1 MSDIVLE
8 IDTQFLNRLREAN
21 NALNNM
27 VASTNAVTNAI
38 NTMVS
43 SPGVKN
49 LDIFKN
55 LATQFSSIEN
65 MKIAPTFDNAKFN
78 ALETSIS
85 NVVNSFGA
93 LSLKGR
99 EIFDPQQVLVYSKS
113 FLEASDAVAK
123 VDLEIE
129 KVKKSWTEL
138 MASPRKNT
146 KKFAAKKE
154 EIEADMA
161 ALIEKKAIAQQDL
174 EFAKMTQAQKATF
187 LKKTV
192 DEMLQHEQKAA
203 QQTQREYS
211 KVISDMTSLAK
222 KHDKAKSI
230 GGGTSAYEARF
241 KDLNDRKMQLEAN
254 YQHYLVDISK
264 KTQVQIADLEN
275 SRLSQKI
282 SSETKANKAIQDQ
295 YLSVVKDIKKVEME
309 ALGVKDSGAA
319 STAYF
324 DALMAKWNRLHSR
337 KVNLERE
344 HGKVIEK
351 VNDQALSIVHDN
363 TIANLK
369 GRYDA
374 ELAMSRQTTQT
385 IQKEY
390 LDTVKRLSDID
401 KELNRT
407 KGTGKDSGGYRAKL
421 VEEQTRLYGV
431 LTNLKQNHEKVISSV
446 ENDANKIRYNAAL
459 EAKKIQFN
467 QEQSI
472 EKSKQAQ
479 ELAEYKQLAQQKAQ
493 LAAKASAINSR
504 KVDGEYLS
512 GADEKRFNEIASQG
526 AKLYNRLAEI
536 RNKYQAD
543 TRAIDDKIALDRE
556 TREVMSADRIKAQ
569 NIAKIQEV
577 YNAEKTELANLQKIK
592 MEVTATAGFTGKNAK
607 YLLAETEKA
616 IAESKAKIERIEQE
630 HGEKLKSISN
640 KTASQRLR
648 ERIDSDQKQVKS
660 AEDAARAIEK
670 FMEQGG
676 KKRLNLGNSIGV
688 FSGSDIQGYQRAIDQ
703 LTAARDKLER
713 SKFNSNAAYERA
725 LVRINREINKQQ
737 ANVDRLRG
745 SYGRLGDGASK
756 LQSMLAGV
764 FGLTALKRYAS
775 QLVKVRGEFEMAQR
789 SLQVLLR
796 NKGEAD
802 LLWRKTVELA
812 VKSPYTTQQLI
823 TATKQLAAY
832 RIESHKLY
840 STTKMLTDI
849 SAGLGVEVN
858 RLVLAFGQVKAANFL
873 RGTELRQFSEAG
885 VNMLDELA
893 ARFSR
898 LEGRAVSVAEVFD
911 RISRRKVT
919 FADVEA
925 VLQELTSEGGMFYK
939 MQEQQSE
946 TVRGQL
952 LNLKDSVELMYN
964 EMGQSADGAIRK
976 IIAGLKWMIDHW
988 KILLPIIGSVVSGF
1002 LAFKTITGIILGVRS
1017 AMRLLNATV
1026 AVSPV
1031 GGIAAILGVV
1041 AGLVAPLLMS
1051 IGSVTDE
1058 LASQYSVLKQNNE
1071 EATAAA
1077 NTVMSLT
1084 EKYNSL
1090 SKAIDEAKADGR
1102 DVKEIE
1108 DQLIT
1113 VTKAR
1118 SAALGELTAKNKE
1131 YAASMRE
1138 AGDDAEKMRKIIE
1151 EQNNIQRAQLA
1162 FAANIENVNWEDIDA
1177 SAANY
1182 AKAYGKFVQAVNMA
1196 NKLSS
1201 EDLYGIDAVAAVDAL
1216 KNSGYDLQKFISL
1229 FETNLRNLDRT
1240 EEYAKTIVRALVE
1253 DADSSFGGLEVGK
1266 TLEEAMELFG
1276 RSKKSD
1282 KVKET
1287 LNEVLRNSLPIAMSS
1302 QILEGLKA
1310 EVGSDEYNKAVEG
1323 LKSFYNT
1330 FIEAGIDTFG
1340 DNGAKAI
1347 ETELSKIFDVA
1358 EGWLDYQPVNP
1369 LASWAEAYNKW
1380 LKGYTEENIGM
1391 YNLMAASE
1399 QDTVSKKISAIKEEI
1414 KAREAHIN
1422 TLIIEQSLVK
1432 NNAARIAEIA
1442 AEIDAKKNEISM
1454 FNEALKVLGGTNS
1467 GGGGSRGE
1475 DKWVKSIK
1483 TIKEVYEAYD
1493 KLSDKFDKT
1502 TATTKLWEKYRDVVN
1517 ESLKS
1522 IGLNADKVIEKFGDL
1537 TTKDSYT
1544 KALQYIAEH
1553 GSAKGK
1559 KEALSLLAEIQL
1571 EFEIKE
1577 RDESQEKLKRE
1588 VENLFSG
1595 YELSIELDELNI
1607 PSDFAQKF
1615 FDIDAISIEDLRK
1628 KLFEKRGEFIGEE
1641 GAKQYQEFLDK
1652 LDEMEYKSQSDR
1664 LKKYLSFT
1672 SKAIG
1677 ERGKI
1682 LIDEYTQLTEV
1693 EDAFKITN
1701 TMALNE
1707 GVISEE
1713 MFNRIREAGKSI
1725 SELSEVELKD
1735 TFGLSDEQ
1743 LDKWRELTELME
1755 YQRKMAEDKIR
1766 EEANKK
1772 LSEMDWATFKESEV
1786 FAQALNDV
1794 ESASDS
1800 LITVTLDKLKQF
1812 KDAWAGLDLKE
1823 YSEVLK
1829 LIDKLETELSRS
1841 NAREMYRTSRK
1852 NLSDAIR
1859 GEGDYAINFKSQ
1871 AAIDKYAEINKRGQL
1886 TLGDYDK
1893 YREALGAELAYR
1905 QDILDA
1911 SKKELALQ
1919 EVNYDN
1925 VMKNVEASDKE
1936 KNQARAKLEAAKMY
1950 VLLSQSEFDIISKT
1964 VTLDESMTKSASAR
1978 NEKMGQSLE
1987 MANEL
1992 YNAFRDLAA
2001 IFFEED
2007 SIGMVFADMGM
2018 QMANTVINALML
2030 QLQLQ
2035 ACAAAAS
2042 SFGAAMNTAMGIIGW
2057 IVMGVQ
2063 LLTTALTAVF
2073 QANDKVIQNQID
2085 AQTRRV
2091 EGLKRAYDKL
2101 SESMDKAYR
2110 VSEMEKLASEFR
2122 KNIEMQIEATRAMIE
2137 LEKDRKKPDKDR
2149 IRDWEY
2155 EIEDLDKQLSE
2166 SLENIFSK
2174 STDGILDDVLSATR
2188 GFVDA
2193 WYDAY
2198 KEAGNGMKG
2207 LEETFHD
2214 MLLSMLK
2221 QQASMQLISPF
2232 IKEYKRWLQ
2241 EYVNDEDTVLT
2252 TQEAAAWAEKVRSTF
2267 PEVNELLKGF
2277 FEGAE
2282 GILATG
2288 GELSDLEKG
2297 IQGMTED
2304 QAEVLAS
2311 YWNSC
2316 RFTLSN
2322 IDNTLT
2328 RLANA
2333 TLGAAGS
2340 ENPILSELQAQS
2352 AMIRSINNML
2362 SSVIGNGGSMHSGA
2376 YLKVFMP

>member
-55 LATQFSSIEN
+55 LATQFSSIG
-65 MKIAPTFDNAKFN
+65 KLKVAPTFDNAKFN

-93 LSLKGR
+93 LSLKGK
-99 EIFDPQQVLVYSKS
+99 EIFDPQQVLAYSKS

-129 KVKKSWTEL
+129 KVKKSWAEL
-138 MASPRKNT
+138 MASPKKNT

-154 EIEADMA
+154 EIEAEMA

-174 EFAKMTQAQKATF
+174 EFAKMAQAQKAAF

-192 DEMLQHEQKAA
+192 DEMLQYEQKAA

-222 KHDKAKSI
+222 KHDKAKLI
-230 GGGTSAYEARF
+230 GGDTSAYEAQF
-241 KDLNDRKMQLEAN
+241 KALNDRKMQLEAN

-275 SRLSQKI
+275 SRLSQKV
-282 SSETKANKAIQDQ
+282 SSETKANKAIQEQ
-295 YLSVVKDIKKVEME
+295 
-309 ALGVKDSGAA
+309 
-319 STAYF
+319 
-324 DALMAKWNRLHSR
+324 
-337 KVNLERE
+337 
-344 HGKVIEK
+344 
-351 VNDQALSIVHDN
+351 
-363 TIANLK
+363 
-369 GRYDA
+369 
-374 ELAMSRQTTQT
+374 
-385 IQKEY
+385 Y
-390 LDTVKRLSDID
+390 LDTVKRLAEVDRNLGSV
-401 KELNRT
+401 R
-407 KGTGKDSGGYRAKL
+407 GSGEKANAYRAGL
-421 VEEQTRLYGV
+421 EEEQRRLNGV
-431 LTNLKQNHEKVISSV
+431 LVGLKEKHEKVIQNI
-446 ENDANKIRYNAAL
+446 EHKANKIRSEEAL
-459 EAKKIQFN
+459 KTKRAQYEH
-467 QEQSI
+467 EQRI
-472 EKSKQAQ
+472 VDEFTRKSQRLALQNKHR
-479 ELAEYKQLAQQKAQ
+479 ELAEYKHLAQQKAA
-493 LAAKASAINSR
+493 LDTEAKAIKSR
-504 KVDGEYLS
+504 KTGDEYLS
-512 GADEKRFNEIASQG
+512 VDDKNRFSEISAQ
-526 AKLYNRLAEI
+526 AIRLYDKLAEI
-536 RNKYQAD
+536 RNKYQSD
-543 TRAIDDKIALDRE
+543 TKAIDEKLALDRE
-556 TREVMSADRIKAQ
+556 TKEVMSADRINAQ
-569 NIAKIQEV
+569 KIAKIQEV

-592 MEVTATAGFTGKNAK
+592 MEVTATAGFTGKKANA
-607 YLLAETEKA
+607 LLAETEKA
-616 IAESKAKIERIEQE
+616 ITESKAKIERIEQE

-648 ERIDSDQKQVKS
+648 EQIDSDQKQVKS

-713 SKFNSNAAYERA
+713 SQFNSNAAYERA

-789 SLQVLLR
+789 SLQVLIR

-802 LLWRKTVELA
+802 LLWQKTVELA

-925 VLQELTSEGGMFYK
+925 VLQELTSEGGIFYK

-1017 AMRLLNATV
+1017 AMRLLNATM
-1026 AVSPV
+1026 AVSPI
-1031 GGIAAILGVV
+1031 GGIATVLGVV

-1051 IGSVTDE
+1051 IGSVTSE
-1058 LASQYSVLKQNNE
+1058 LTSQYSVLKQNNE

-1084 EKYNSL
+1084 KKYNSL
-1090 SKAIDEAKADGR
+1090 SKAIAEAKANNR

-1118 SAALGELTAKNKE
+1118 SAALGELTTKNKE

-1151 EQNNIQRAQLA
+1151 ENNSIQRAQMA
-1162 FAANIENVNWEDIDA
+1162 FAGDIGDIDWKEIDS
-1177 SAANY
+1177 SATNY
-1182 AKAYGKFVQAVNMA
+1182 AKAYGKFYQAINKA
-1196 NKLSS
+1196 NEGLDEVLVS
-1201 EDLYGIDAVAAVDAL
+1201 EDVSAIIDALV
-1216 KNSGYDLQKFISL
+1216 NSGYDLQKFISIY
-1229 FETNLRNLDRT
+1229 ETNLRNLGRT
-1240 EEYAKTIVRALVE
+1240 EEDVKEVIRELIE
-1253 DADSSFGGLEVGK
+1253 DYDSGIGGLEIGK
-1266 TLEEAMELFG
+1266 LLEEAMSLFG

-1282 KVKET
+1282 EAKNT
-1287 LNEVLRNSLPIAMSS
+1287 LNKVLHNSLPIAMSS
-1302 QILEGLKA
+1302 HILDGLKA
-1310 EVGSDEYNKAVEG
+1310 EEGSEEYNKAVEG
-1323 LKSFYNT
+1323 LKAFYNA
-1330 FIEAGIDTFG
+1330 FIEAGIDEFG
-1340 DNGAKAI
+1340 ENGAKAI
-1347 ETELSKIFDVA
+1347 ESELSKIFDVA
-1358 EGWLDYQPVNP
+1358 EGWLNYQPIKP
-1369 LASWAEAYNKW
+1369 LASWAESYNKW
-1380 LKGYTEENIGM
+1380 LKDYTEDNIEM
-1391 YNLMAASE
+1391 YNSMAASE
-1399 QDTVSKKISAIKEEI
+1399 QDTVSKKVSAIKEEI

-1422 TLIIEQSLVK
+1422 TLIIEQSLV
-1432 NNAARIAEIA
+1432 NNDKSLGEEDRAARIAEIV
-1442 AEIDAKKNEISM
+1442 AKIEANKNAIVM
-1454 FNEALKVLGGTNS
+1454 FKEGLKVLGGLDS

-1502 TATTKLWEKYRDVVN
+1502 TATTKLWEKYRNVVN

-1522 IGLNADKVIEKFGDL
+1522 IGLNADKVMEKFGDL

-1544 KALQYIAEH
+1544 KALEYIAKH

-1577 RDESQEKLKRE
+1577 RDASQEKLKRE

-1615 FDIDAISIEDLRK
+1615 FNIDAISIEDLRK
-1628 KLFEKRGEFIGEE
+1628 KLFDKRDEFIGEE

-1672 SKAIG
+1672 SKALG

-1682 LIDEYTQLTEV
+1682 LVDEYTQLTEI

-1713 MFNRIREAGKSI
+1713 VFNRIREAGKSI

-1743 LDKWRELTELME
+1743 LNKWRELVALME
-1755 YQRKMAEDKIR
+1755 YQRKMAKDKVR
-1766 EEANKK
+1766 EETNKK
-1772 LSEMDWATFKESEV
+1772 LSEMDWSTFKESEV
-1786 FAQALNDV
+1786 FANVLNDV

-1812 KDAWAGLDLKE
+1812 KEAWAGLDLKE
-1823 YSEVLK
+1823 YSEVLQ
-1829 LIDKLETELSRS
+1829 LISKLETELSRS
-1841 NAREMYRTSRK
+1841 NARDTYRSSRK
-1852 NLSDAIR
+1852 NLSDAIM
-1859 GEGDYAINFKSQ
+1859 GKGDYAINFKSQ
-1871 AAIDKYAEINKRGQL
+1871 AAIDKYAEIDKRGPL

-1911 SKKELALQ
+1911 SKKELAIQ
-1919 EVNYDN
+1919 EANYDN
-1925 VMKNVEASDKE
+1925 VMKNVDASDEE
-1936 KNQARAKLEAAKMY
+1936 KNQAKAKLEWAKMY

-1964 VTLDESMTKSASAR
+1964 VTLDKSMTKSASAR
-1978 NEKMGQSLE
+1978 NNEMKQSLD

-2001 IFFEED
+2001 VFFEDD
-2007 SIGMVFADMGM
+2007 SIGMIFADMGM
-2018 QMANTVINALML
+2018 QMANTVINTLML

-2035 ACAAAAS
+2035 SCTGAAMA
-2042 SFGAAMNTAMGIIGW
+2042 FGTAMNTAMGIIGW

-2091 EGLKRAYDKL
+2091 EALKRAYDKL

-2110 VSEMEKLASEFR
+2110 VSEMEKIASEFR
-2122 KNIEMQIEATRAMIE
+2122 KNIEMQIKATRAMIE

-2232 IKEYKRWLQ
+2232 VEKYKEWLQ
-2241 EYVNDEDTVLT
+2241 EYVNAEDTVLT
-2252 TQEAAAWAEKVRSTF
+2252 TQEAAAWAEKVKSTF

-2333 TLGAAGS
+2333 TLGAAGP

-2362 SSVIGNGGSMHSGA
+2362 SSVIGNGDSMHSGS

>member
-55 LATQFSSIEN
+55 LATQFGSIEK
-65 MKIAPTFDNAKFN
+65 MKVAPTFDNAKFN

-93 LSLKGR
+93 LSAKGR

-138 MASPRKNT
+138 MASPRKDT

-154 EIEADMA
+154 EVEAEMS

-230 GGGTSAYEARF
+230 GGDTSAYEAQF
-241 KDLNDRKMQLEAN
+241 KALNDRKMQLESN

-295 YLSVVKDIKKVEME
+295 YLNVIKDIKKTEGE
-309 ALGVKDSGAA
+309 IQGVKKTGEA
-319 STAYF
+319 SDAYVG
-324 DALMAKWNRLHSR
+324 ALMAKWRDLNNL
-337 KVNLERE
+337 KGNLERE
-344 HGKVIEK
+344 HSKVIES
-351 VNDQALSIVHDN
+351 VNNQAIKTVHEY
-363 TIANLK
+363 TIASLK
-369 GRYDA
+369 SRYSA
-374 ELAMSRQTTQT
+374 ELAMATQT
-385 IQKEY
+385 KN
-390 LDTVKRLSDID
+390 T
-401 KELNRT
+401 
-407 KGTGKDSGGYRAKL
+407 
-421 VEEQTRLYGV
+421 
-431 LTNLKQNHEKVISSV
+431 
-446 ENDANKIRYNAAL
+446 
-459 EAKKIQFN
+459 
-467 QEQSI
+467 
-472 EKSKQAQ
+472 
-479 ELAEYKQLAQQKAQ
+479 ELAEYKQLIDQKAKID
-493 LAAKASAINSR
+493 AEIRNINYR
-504 KVDGEYLS
+504 KVDGEYLI
-512 GADEKRFNEIASQG
+512 GADQDRYRKMASQAIALVG
-526 AKLYNRLAEI
+526 RIEEI
-536 RNKYQAD
+536 ENKY
-543 TRAIDDKIALDRE
+543 RSE
-556 TREVMSADRIKAQ
+556 TRTIEEKATSEREARELMSADRIKAQ

-592 MEVTATAGFTGKNAK
+592 AELTTTTGFTGKKNNA
-607 YLLAETEKA
+607 LLAETEKA
-616 IAESKAKIERIEQE
+616 IAESKAKIERIERE
-630 HGEKLKSISN
+630 HGDKLKSITN
-640 KTASQRLR
+640 QTESQRLR
-648 ERIDSDQKQVKS
+648 EQIGSDQKRVKS

-676 KKRLNLGNSIGV
+676 KKRLKLGNSIGI
-688 FSGSDIQGYQRAIDQ
+688 FAGTDIQGYQRAIDQ

-713 SKFNSNAAYERA
+713 SQFKSNAAYERA
-725 LVRINREINKQQ
+725 LAKINKEINKQQ

-802 LLWRKTVELA
+802 LLWHKTVELA

-893 ARFSR
+893 ARFSK

-988 KILLPIIGSVVSGF
+988 KILLPILGSVVSGF
-1002 LAFKTITGIILGVRS
+1002 LAFKTITGIVLGVRS
-1017 AMRLLNATV
+1017 AIRLLNATV

-1071 EATAAA
+1071 EANTAA

-1090 SKAIDEAKADGR
+1090 SKALDEAKADGR

-1118 SAALGELTAKNKE
+1118 STALGELTEKNKE
-1131 YAASMRE
+1131 YAASMRQ
-1138 AGDDAEKMRKIIE
+1138 AGDDAERMRKIIG
-1151 EQNNIQRAQLA
+1151 EQNNIQRAQMS
-1162 FAANIENVNWEDIDA
+1162 FAANIEDVDWEEIDA
-1177 SAANY
+1177 SASNY
-1182 AKAYGKFVQAVNMA
+1182 AKAYGKLYEAVNIA
-1196 NKLSS
+1196 KRS
-1201 EDLYGIDAVAAVDAL
+1201 I
-1216 KNSGYDLQKFISL
+1216 
-1229 FETNLRNLDRT
+1229 
-1240 EEYAKTIVRALVE
+1240 EENGDSAFDNMLLVE
-1253 DADSSFGGLEVGK
+1253 QLRKIALAESGGDFQEFLKLYE
-1266 TLEEAMELFG
+1266 
-1276 RSKKSD
+1276 KKMRESD
-1282 KVKET
+1282 KFNESEINRVIDNITHYRAAAISDDESLEALSEFADLMSEVVESDEVKDT

-1310 EVGSDEYNKAVEG
+1310 EEGSEEYNKAVEG
-1323 LKSFYNT
+1323 LKSFYNA

-1347 ETELSKIFDVA
+1347 VTELSKIFETD
-1358 EGWLDYQPVNP
+1358 ESWLNYQPVIP

-1380 LKGYTEENIGM
+1380 LKDYTEDNIGM
-1391 YNLMAASE
+1391 YNSMAASA

-1422 TLIIEQSLVK
+1422 ALVIEKSLIDE
-1432 NNAARIAEIA
+1432 NEEGAAARIAAIVAKIEASQKEIV
-1442 AEIDAKKNEISM
+1442 M
-1454 FNEALKVLGGTNS
+1454 FKEGLKVLGDTT

-1493 KLSDKFDKT
+1493 KLSDKFNKDL
-1502 TATTKLWEKYRDVVN
+1502 ATTKLWEKYRDVVN

-1522 IGLNADKVIEKFGDL
+1522 IGLNADKVMEKFGDL
-1537 TTKDSYT
+1537 TNKESYT

-1577 RDESQEKLKRE
+1577 RDESQERLKRE

-1628 KLFEKRGEFIGEE
+1628 KLFDKRGEFIGEE

-1682 LIDEYTQLTEV
+1682 LIDEYTQLTEI

-1755 YQRKMAEDKIR
+1755 HQRKMAEDKIR
-1766 EEANKK
+1766 EETSKK

-1800 LITVTLDKLKQF
+1800 LITVTLDRLKQF
-1812 KDAWAGLDLKE
+1812 KEAWAGLDLKE

-1911 SKKELALQ
+1911 SKKELAIQ

-1925 VMKNVEASDKE
+1925 VVKNVDASTEEKE
-1936 KNQARAKLEAAKMY
+1936 QARAKLEAAKMY
-1950 VLLSQSEFDIISKT
+1950 VMLSQSEFDIISKT

-2007 SIGMVFADMGM
+2007 SIGLIFADMGM

-2042 SFGAAMNTAMGIIGW
+2042 AFGAAMNTAMGIIGW

-2063 LLTTALTAVF
+2063 LLTTALTAIF
-2073 QANDKVIQNQID
+2073 QASDKVIQNQID

-2091 EGLKRAYDKL
+2091 DALKRAYDQL

-2137 LEKDRKKPDKDR
+2137 LEKDRKKPDKDK

-2166 SLENIFSK
+2166 SLDSIFSK
-2174 STDGILDDVLSATR
+2174 STDGILDDVLSSTR

-2207 LEETFHD
+2207 LEETFND

-2232 IKEYKRWLQ
+2232 IEKYKEWLQ

-2267 PEVNELLKGF
+2267 PEVNELLKEF

-2333 TLGAAGS
+2333 TLGAAGT

-2362 SSVIGNGGSMHSGA
+2362 SSVIGNGGSAHSGA

>member
-27 VASTNAVTNAI
+27 VNSTNAVTNAI
-38 NTMVS
+38 NNMVS

-55 LATQFSSIEN
+55 LATQFGSIEK
-65 MKIAPTFDNAKFN
+65 MKVAPTFDNAKFN

-93 LSLKGR
+93 LSAKGR
-99 EIFDPQQVLVYSKS
+99 EIFDPQQVLVYSKG

-123 VDLEIE
+123 VDIEIE

-138 MASPRKNT
+138 MASPRQGT
-146 KKFAAKKE
+146 KKFAAKQQE
-154 EIEADMA
+154 LQDEMA
-161 ALIEKKAIAQQDL
+161 ALVEKKAIAQQDL
-174 EFAKMTQAQKATF
+174 EFAKMTQAQKAAH

-203 QQTQREYS
+203 KQTQREYS
-211 KVISDMTSLAK
+211 QVISEMTSLAK
-222 KHDKAKSI
+222 KHDKAKLI
-230 GGGTSAYEARF
+230 GGDTSAYEAQF
-241 KDLNDRKMQLEAN
+241 KALNDRKMQLEAN

-264 KTQVQIADLEN
+264 KTQVQISDLEN
-275 SRLSQKI
+275 ARLSQKI
-282 SSETKANKAIQDQ
+282 ASETKANKAIQDQ
-295 YLSVVKDIKKVEME
+295 YLSLIKEIKKTEGE
-309 ALGVKDSGAA
+309 IQGVQKTGQA
-319 STAYF
+319 SDAYVG
-324 DALMAKWNRLHSR
+324 ALMAKWRDLNNL
-337 KVNLERE
+337 KGNLERE
-344 HGKVIEK
+344 HGKVIES
-351 VNDQALSIVHDN
+351 VNNQAQRIVHEH
-363 TIANLK
+363 TIAILK
-369 GRYDA
+369 SRYSA
-374 ELAMSRQTTQT
+374 ELAMAKQTKNT
-385 IQKEY
+385 
-390 LDTVKRLSDID
+390 
-401 KELNRT
+401 
-407 KGTGKDSGGYRAKL
+407 
-421 VEEQTRLYGV
+421 
-431 LTNLKQNHEKVISSV
+431 
-446 ENDANKIRYNAAL
+446 
-459 EAKKIQFN
+459 
-467 QEQSI
+467 
-472 EKSKQAQ
+472 
-479 ELAEYKQLAQQKAQ
+479 ELAEYERLTKQKAK
-493 LAAKASAINSR
+493 LDAEMSAIRSR
-504 KVDGEYLS
+504 KVDGEFLTD
-512 GADEKRFNEIASQG
+512 ADQNRYSKMESQ
-526 AKLYNRLAEI
+526 AIRLANRLSEI
-536 RNKYQAD
+536 ENKYRSE
-543 TRAIDDKIALDRE
+543 TRAIEEKAASERE
-556 TREVMSADRIKAQ
+556 ARELMSAERTKAQ

-592 MEVTATAGFTGKNAK
+592 AELATTTGFTGKKNNA
-607 YLLAETEKA
+607 LLTETENA
-616 IAESKAKIERIEQE
+616 IAQSKAKIERIERE
-630 HGEKLKSISN
+630 HGDKLKSI
-640 KTASQRLR
+640 THQTESQRLR
-648 ERIDSDQKQVKS
+648 EQIDSDQKRVKS

-713 SKFNSNAAYERA
+713 SQFKSNAAYERA
-725 LVRINREINKQQ
+725 IARINREINKQQ

-802 LLWRKTVELA
+802 LLWQKTVDLA

-893 ARFSR
+893 ARFSK

-1017 AMRLLNATV
+1017 AMRLLNATM
-1026 AVSPV
+1026 AVSPI

-1071 EATAAA
+1071 EANTAA

-1090 SKAIDEAKADGR
+1090 SKALDEAKAKGR

-1118 SAALGELTAKNKE
+1118 SSALGELTAKNKE

-1151 EQNNIQRAQLA
+1151 KQNSIDRAQLS
-1162 FAANIENVNWEDIDA
+1162 FAANIEDVGWEEIDA

-1182 AKAYGKFVQAVNMA
+1182 AKAYGKFYEAVNIAKRSIEENGGKAGDNMSDWGQLMKMA
-1196 NKLSS
+1196 LAESDGDFQEFLKLYEAKLRESGKFRES
-1201 EDLYGIDAVAAVDAL
+1201 AIKSLLDEIISPKSMKYQDEALAAL
-1216 KNSGYDLQKFISL
+1216 N
-1229 FETNLRNLDRT
+1229 E
-1240 EEYAKTIVRALVE
+1240 
-1253 DADSSFGGLEVGK
+1253 FGELMHEVG
-1266 TLEEAMELFG
+1266 ESDEA
-1276 RSKKSD
+1276 KSA
-1282 KVKET
+1282 
-1287 LNEVLRNSLPIAMSS
+1287 LNEVLRNALPIAVSD

-1310 EVGSDEYNKAVEG
+1310 EEGSEEYNKAVEG
-1323 LKSFYNT
+1323 LKLFYNA
-1330 FIEAGIDTFG
+1330 FIAAGIDTFG
-1340 DNGAKAI
+1340 TNGAKAI
-1347 ETELSKIFDVA
+1347 ESELSKIFDVA
-1358 EGWLDYQPVNP
+1358 EGWLNYQPVIT

-1380 LKGYTEENIGM
+1380 LKDYTDDNIAM
-1391 YNLMAASE
+1391 YNSMAASE
-1399 QDTVSKKISAIKEEI
+1399 QDTVSKKISSIKEEI

-1422 TLIIEQSLVK
+1422 ALVIEKSLIDANEK
-1432 NNAARIAEIA
+1432 GAADRIAAIN
-1442 AEIDAKKNEISM
+1442 AKIEANKNDIIM
-1454 FNEALKVLGGTNS
+1454 FKEGLKVLGDTP

-1493 KLSDKFDKT
+1493 KLSDKFNKT

-1577 RDESQEKLKRE
+1577 RDASQEKLKRE

-1628 KLFEKRGEFIGEE
+1628 KLFEKRGEFVGEE

-1682 LIDEYTQLTEV
+1682 LIDEYTQLTEI

-1725 SELSEVELKD
+1725 SELSEVDLKD

-1755 YQRKMAEDKIR
+1755 HQQKLAEDKIR
-1766 EEANKK
+1766 EETNKK

-1800 LITVTLDKLKQF
+1800 LITVTLDRLRQF
-1812 KDAWAGLDLKE
+1812 KEAWAGLDLKE

-1841 NAREMYRTSRK
+1841 NARDMYRSSRK
-1852 NLSDAIR
+1852 DLSDAIR
-1859 GEGDYAINFKSQ
+1859 GEGDYAIDFKSQ
-1871 AAIDKYAEINKRGQL
+1871 AAIDKYAEINKRGFL

-1925 VMKNVEASDKE
+1925 VMKNAEASE
-1936 KNQARAKLEAAKMY
+1936 EEINWARAKLEAAKMY
-1950 VLLSQSEFDIISKT
+1950 VSLSQSEFDIVSKT

-1978 NEKMGQSLE
+1978 NEKMGQSLD

-1992 YNAFRDLAA
+1992 YDAFRSLAA

-2007 SIGMVFADMGM
+2007 SIGLIFADMGM

-2042 SFGAAMNTAMGIIGW
+2042 AFGAAMNTAMGIIGW

-2063 LLTTALTAVF
+2063 LLTTALTAIF
-2073 QANDKVIQNQID
+2073 QASDKVIQNQID

-2091 EGLKRAYDKL
+2091 EALQRAYDKL

-2110 VSEMEKLASEFR
+2110 VSEMEKLSSEFR

-2137 LEKDRKKPDKDR
+2137 LEKDRKKPDKDK

-2166 SLENIFSK
+2166 SLDGIFSK
-2174 STDGILDDVLSATR
+2174 STDGILDDVLSSTR

-2221 QQASMQLISPF
+2221 QQAAMQLISPF
-2232 IKEYKRWLQ
+2232 VEKYKEWLQ

-2333 TLGAAGS
+2333 TLGAAGT

-2362 SSVIGNGGSMHSGA
+2362 SSVIGNGGSAHSGA